1 MTNILQAI
9 ATIINNPIPDLL
21 SHYRSQSKNRIN
33 AVGDALEEFVKD
45 AFANTIY
52 ETNLS
57 KKNEIYREKF
67 SWTGN
72 QNNPPDLIIRDG
84 DAIEFKK
91 IQSLKSQIALNSS
104 YPKSKLFSD
113 SPMITS
119 ACRNCEEWRE
129 KDIVYVIG
137 VISKQKLSM
146 LWMIYGDCYGA
157 SKEHYERIKNKIAS
171 GINEIPDV
179 EFSQTKELGR
189 VNKVDPLGITYL
201 RIRGMW
207 GIDNPFNVYNY
218 LDIGYERDSDFQL
231 IALIRESKY
240 LSLPISNRTMLEAIS
255 EPGFSIKD
263 KCLKS
268 PDNPAMLVPTKIISY
283 QVKVGS

>member
-84 DAIEFKK
+84 DAIEVKK

-137 VISKQKLSM
+137 VISNQKLSI

-218 LDIGYERDSDFQL
+218 LDIGYDRDSDFQL

-255 EPGFSIKD
+255 EPGFSIQNKS
-263 KCLKS
+263 LKS

-283 QVKVGS
+283 QVKVEN